1 VREAACQSWPF
12 RNLCAVTKGVVSSAA
27 MSAGAERLGNRKC
40 WVCRRP
46 SGLKKYCPIC
56 DGLLRR
62 TRKGQRPN
70 MAARRDA
77 LHEQWN
83 EDLQAFTCKYT
94 SIVLTH
100 DGGARNAEWEH
111 VIPGVESSVVL
122 VAAVVNRMK
131 GDLTE
136 DQWDAMIGALYALRI
151 QGKPFDES
159 ALPPNWQTKASSW
172 RTGD

>member
-1 VREAACQSWPF
+1 VVVVPKS
-12 RNLCAVTKGVVSSAA
+12 LHGHKGVVSFAA
-27 MSAGAERLGNRKC
+27 VSAGAEQLGNLKC
-40 WVCRRP
+40 SVCRRQ
-46 SGLKKYCPIC
+46 SGLKKYCSIC

-62 TRKGQRPN
+62 TRKGQKPN
-70 MAARRDA
+70 MTARRDA

-94 SIVLTH
+94 SIRLDH
-100 DGGARNAEWEH
+100 NGGARNAEWEH

-122 VAAVVNRMK
+122 VAALVNRMK

-172 RTGD
+172 HNGD

>member
-1 VREAACQSWPF
+1 
-12 RNLCAVTKGVVSSAA
+12 
-27 MSAGAERLGNRKC
+27 
-40 WVCRRP
+40 
-46 SGLKKYCPIC
+46 
-56 DGLLRR
+56 
-62 TRKGQRPN
+62 

-94 SIVLTH
+94 SIALSH

-136 DQWDAMIGALYALRI
+136 DEWDAMIGALYALRI
-151 QGKPFDES
+151 KGEPFNLE
-159 ALPPNWQTKASSW
+159 ALPLNWQPNDSSARPAS
-172 RTGD
+172 T